1 MRRVFLGAAAVLIV
15 AGTVAVA
22 LRSRGSEWSTANPL
36 ALERF
41 RDGLEASMKY
51 YHSDARLCFAKA
63 AEADPSFLV
72 AKAFLLDHLDPRSD
86 REGAAALKAELEA
99 ADLETLTSRE
109 RFIVER
115 VLASAH
121 RDPARMRTLTKA
133 FVTRYPDDPFGLFSS
148 GQDAVLRGDLGSAKK
163 AFERLVEIAPNW
175 VMAYNH
181 LGYIAMAEGKL
192 DDAERMF
199 ATYRFIAPDQA
210 NPHDSLGELL
220 LLTGRLD
227 EAEREFE
234 LAIQARLDFQASYEN
249 LIRVEALR
257 GNHAGVDATL
267 FRARESGAV
276 PEEAV
281 RKLECWARAW
291 LAARDGDWS
300 VVADLAEQ
308 ECSSGVPLALALRAA
323 LFTGRREIELA
334 TLERL
339 AKYKEAVAGGPS
351 AKVDLESTVNYLEG
365 IRAAAAGDLERAVD
379 HFRAAAAAS
388 SFWGFARGFLKFCAL
403 SSEAKALEQL
413 GRPTESAAALA
424 AMRAVN
430 PLAHEMLARATDLP
444 SQPPAS

>member
-1 MRRVFLGAAAVLIV
+1 MRRIFLGAAAALIV

-22 LRSRGSEWSTANPL
+22 VRSRGGEWSTANPL

-63 AEADPSFLV
+63 AEADPAFLV
-72 AKAFLLDHLDPRSD
+72 AKSFLLDHLDPRSD
-86 REGAAALKAELEA
+86 REGAAALKAELED
-99 ADLETLTSRE
+99 ADLESLMPRE
-109 RFIVER
+109 RFLVER
-115 VLASAH
+115 ALAAAR
-121 RDPARMRTLTKA
+121 RDLARTTDLTEA
-133 FVTRYPDDPFGLFSS
+133 FTSRYPNDPFGLFFS
-148 GQDAVLRGDLGSAKK
+148 GQDAVFRGDLGTAKR

-234 LAIQARLDFQASYEN
+234 LAIQARLDFQPSYEN

-276 PEEAV
+276 PEEALT
-281 RKLECWARAW
+281 KLECWARAW
-291 LAARDGDWS
+291 LAAREGDWS
-300 VVADLAEQ
+300 AVADLAEQ
-308 ECSSGVPLALALRAA
+308 ECSSGIPLALALRAA
-323 LFTGRREIELA
+323 LFTGKREIETK

-339 AKYKEAVAGGPS
+339 AEYKQAVAGAPA
-351 AKVDLESTVNYLEG
+351 AKSDLETTINYLEG
-365 IRAAAAGDLERAVD
+365 IRAAGAGELERAAEL
-379 HFRAAAAAS
+379 FRAVSAAGS
-388 SFWGFARGFLKFCAL
+388 TWGFSRGVLKLCAL
-403 SSEAKALEQL
+403 SSEAAALEKL
-413 GRPTESAAALA
+413 GRTTEAAAVLA

-430 PLAHEMLARATDLP
+430 PLAQEMLGGATDLP
-444 SQPPAS
+444 LPAPTS